1 MYNKHGGC
9 KRIMNCRGTET
20 RQRIVKE
27 YNVKPV
33 AHIQLLAGQTKHS
46 DAEAIIKEEY
56 YIFNAER
63 KSDGQKEIIQCG

>member
-1 MYNKHGGC
+1 
-9 KRIMNCRGTET
+9 MNCRGTAT

-63 KSDGQKEIIQCG
+63 KVMEK

>member
-1 MYNKHGGC
+1 
-9 KRIMNCRGTET
+9 MNCRGTAT

-46 DAEAIIKEEY
+46 VMQKLLSG
-56 YIFNAER
+56 
-63 KSDGQKEIIQCG
+63 KSITYLTQKEKVMEK